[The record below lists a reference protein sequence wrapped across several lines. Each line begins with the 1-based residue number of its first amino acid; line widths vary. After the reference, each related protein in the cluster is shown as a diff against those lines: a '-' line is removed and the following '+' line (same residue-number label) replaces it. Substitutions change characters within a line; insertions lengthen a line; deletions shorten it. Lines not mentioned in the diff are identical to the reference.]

1 MSDEEDILRKITEK
15 FGESVLEARV
25 LGRRRISILVP
36 PDAYKNVVKYVA
48 QDLGLEFLSCLSGVD
63 YGDSLEVVA
72 HLGFST
78 QILIKTR
85 VPKNNPV
92 IDSITD
98 ILPAANLY
106 EREAH
111 DLLGIIFR
119 GHPNLRRVFLP
130 EDWPKGIYP
139 LRKDYAPE
147 HPKPLRGGE
156 VG

>member
-1 MSDEEDILRKITEK
+1 LSEEDILRKITEK

-78 QILIKTR
+78 QI
-85 VPKNNPV
+85 P
-92 IDSITD
+92 
-98 ILPAANLY
+98 
-106 EREAH
+106 H
-111 DLLGIIFR
+111 
-119 GHPNLRRVFLP
+119 
-130 EDWPKGIYP
+130 
-139 LRKDYAPE
+139 
-147 HPKPLRGGE
+147 
-156 VG
+156 